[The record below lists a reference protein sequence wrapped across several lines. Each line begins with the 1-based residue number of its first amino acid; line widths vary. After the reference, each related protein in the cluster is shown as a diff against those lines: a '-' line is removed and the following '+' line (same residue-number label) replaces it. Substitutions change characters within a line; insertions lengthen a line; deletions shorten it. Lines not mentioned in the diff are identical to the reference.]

1 MNLRPLKRFVRQCQ
15 SGAYLRPANL
25 RVALAQVYDVEKNL
39 RLYSDRDHLVAAAG
53 WLKRAQDATPDG
65 GFVGRYYLK
74 SGWSSSYPETTGYII
89 PTLLK
94 LADELHEEAYLRR
107 AQRAIDFL
115 LSVQLPNGAFP
126 GAEIEENS
134 TEPSPFNTAQ
144 IMHGLQSWAERT
156 GDERCR
162 TALYRAGDWLCQVQD
177 ASGAWRK
184 FFYQDLATTYS
195 AHLTCW
201 LAEGGAF
208 LSDER
213 MLQAASRHLAW
224 VLHHYD
230 AEHAWFDLC
239 GFEQE
244 QHEARYAVTH
254 TIAYT
259 IWGVLRTSEVVGSA
273 EAKAAAENAAYAALR
288 RLELSRRLPGVLDY
302 RWRPLS
308 SYACLTGNA
317 QFALIWL
324 HMYEEHGDPRLLNAA
339 IKAVDQ
345 VKAAQV
351 MQSDDRNLVGAIAG
365 SQPVWGA
372 YIPHAFPN
380 WAAKYFIDALLA
392 KQNALEKDKQIPF
405 RSKPIATGEPVP
417 HTLPAM
423 VSSNGHARP
432 RVALLT
438 SQLAAKVMDFC
449 QAWSSWGFRPD
460 FVLIERRTIP
470 PFLSRVR
477 TRVSQGR
484 IGKLPNLGRRP
495 GTPQPIENDGPH
507 RALSVLE
514 FCQQAGIPAAE
525 VDSINSADSI
535 AILRENKIDLP
546 IYAGAGI
553 LRKPLIE
560 AAPLGVL
567 NAHMGLLPAYRGMNV
582 SEWAAW
588 NGDAVGCSVHLIDS
602 GIDTGDILLVREVD
616 ISVAGNVI
624 ELRKLVDEAQ
634 IELLGEV
641 VRYVLATGKLPKRRP
656 QSQSEG
662 LQYFTMHPAL
672 LEKLNHR
679 LAANQGPVQS
689 PRVHDSAMS

>member
-1 MNLRPLKRFVRQCQ
+1 MNVSTLKRFVRQCQ

-25 RVALAQVYDVEKNL
+25 RVALAQVADVERNL
-39 RLYSDRDHLVAAAG
+39 RLYSDRDHLLAAAE

-74 SGWSSSYPETTGYII
+74 TGWSSSYPETTGYIV

-94 LADELHEEAYLRR
+94 LADELHDDEYLQR

-134 TEPSPFNTAQ
+134 TQPSPFNTAQ
-144 IMHGLQSWAERT
+144 IMHGLQNWAERT

-162 TALYRAGDWLCQVQD
+162 TALQRAGNWLCEIQD

-184 FFYQDLATTYS
+184 FFYQDLATAYS

-201 LAEGGAF
+201 LAEAGAF
-208 LSDER
+208 LGDER

-224 VLHHYD
+224 VLQHYD

-239 GFEQE
+239 GFEQA
-244 QHEARYAVTH
+244 QHEARCAVTH

-259 IWGVLRTSEVVGSA
+259 LWGVLRTSEVVGSA
-273 EAKAAAENAAYAALR
+273 EGKAAAEKAAYAALR

-302 RWRPLS
+302 RWRAVS

-317 QFALIWL
+317 QMALIWL

-339 IKAVDQ
+339 LKAIDI

-351 MQSDDRNLVGAIAG
+351 TRSKDSNLKGAIAG

-392 KQNALEKDKQIPF
+392 KQKAMEKEIPF
-405 RSKPIATGEPVP
+405 RSKSVVTGEPVP
-417 HTLPAM
+417 QSLPPV
-423 VSSNGHARP
+423 VSSNGHATVK
-432 RVALLT
+432 VALLT
-438 SQLAAKVMDFC
+438 SQLSTKVMDFC
-449 QAWSSWGFRPD
+449 GEWSKWGFRPD
-460 FVLIERRTIP
+460 FVLIERRAIP
-470 PFLSRVR
+470 PFWDRVR
-477 TRVSQGR
+477 TRLYQGR
-484 IGKLPNLGRRP
+484 ITKLPHLARRSSP
-495 GTPQPIENDGPH
+495 ALPIESDGTLA
-507 RALSVLE
+507 ALPVLE
-514 FCQQAGIPAAE
+514 FCRQAGIAAAE
-525 VDSINSADSI
+525 VDSINAPEAI
-535 AILRENKIDLP
+535 GILREQKIDLL

-560 AAPLGVL
+560 ATPLGVL
-567 NAHMGLLPAYRGMNV
+567 NAHMGRLPVYRGMNV
-582 SEWAAW
+582 AEWAAW

-616 ISVAGNVI
+616 VAGAANVG
-624 ELRKLVDEAQ
+624 ELRKLVDQPQ

-641 VRYVLATGKLPKRRP
+641 LRYILATGRLPKRCP
-656 QSQSEG
+656 QSEAEG

-672 LEKLNHR
+672 LERLNQR
-679 LAANQGPVQS
+679 LSSANRKIESWSSHG
-689 PRVHDSAMS
+689 